1 MNLIDATRTKNTYT
15 ENGAITNST
24 SLDPVLDLFFIAGA
38 SRNMS
43 ESDIKLMLE
52 KAISFNTILTI
63 KLIFWASDIRGGIG
77 ERRFT
82 RIALTF
88 LSDYYPELLSQVAQY
103 VPEYSRWDNLFHL
116 PYEVISPIIR
126 QGLKE
131 KNGLLA
137 KWLPRKKQFSNLAF
151 RIRKDFGWSNKQYR
165 KIIVELSNTVEQL
178 MSKNEWDNIQ
188 YDKLPSVA
196 GNKYRTAFYKH
207 DEARYTEFINSVL
220 KGEKKINSSTL
231 FPYQLYQAFN
241 RGDNEKAIEAQWNSL
256 PNYLTDNTK
265 RILPVCDVSGSMTG
279 LPMDISVSL
288 GVYISER
295 NKGIF
300 KDAFITFSQNPKM
313 EYLKGNICQ
322 RFRQLSRASWQMNTD
337 LQAVFTLILKSAV
350 YYKIPESEM
359 PTQILIISDMEFDEA
374 TRGNKKTNYEKIKK
388 QYKDYGYELPSI
400 VFWNVRGRIENNPVT
415 KHDDNTALISGASPS
430 IIKSVLG
437 ETINPIQV
445 MLDTLNV
452 ERYSVFNSIEVR

>member
-15 ENGAITNST
+15 GNGAITNST
-24 SLDPVLDLFFIAGA
+24 SLDPTLDLFFIAGA

-43 ESDIKLMLE
+43 EHDIKLMLE
-52 KAISFNTILTI
+52 KAISFNTILTL

-88 LSDYYPELLSQVAQY
+88 LNDYYPELLSQVVHH
-103 VPEYSRWDNLFHL
+103 VPEYSRWDNMFHL
-116 PYEVISPIIR
+116 PYKVISPIIR
-126 QGLKE
+126 QGLKD

-137 KWLPRKKQFSNLAF
+137 KWLPRKSQFSNLASK
-151 RIRKDFGWSNKQYR
+151 IRKDFGWTNRQYR

-178 MSKNEWDNIQ
+178 MSKNEWDNIE

-220 KGEKKINSSTL
+220 KGENKINSATL
-231 FPYQLYQAFN
+231 FPYQLYQAFI
-241 RGDNEKAIEAQWNSL
+241 RGDNEKSIEAQWNSL

-300 KDAFITFSQNPKM
+300 KDAFITFSSNPRM
-313 EYLKGNICQ
+313 EHLKGNICQ
-322 RFRQLSRASWQMNTD
+322 RFRQLSRAHWSMSTD
-337 LQAVFTLILKSAV
+337 LKAVFILVLKSAV
-350 YYKIPESEM
+350 YHKLPESEM

-374 TRGNKKTNYEKIKK
+374 TGGNKITNYEKIKK
-388 QYKDYGYELPSI
+388 QYNDHGYELPSI
-400 VFWNVRGRIENNPVT
+400 VFWNVRGRIDNVPVN
-415 KHDDNTALISGASPS
+415 KYDENTALISGASPS

-437 ETINPIQV
+437 ETMSPVQV
-445 MLDTLNV
+445 MLDTLNT
-452 ERYSVFNSIEVR
+452 ERYSVFDNIKVI